1 MRRIA
6 AAAAIALM
14 AAGCGSEAR
23 ERPAAATF
31 TTEIDNPY
39 LPLPPGTRRVFRETD
54 GEGAVQKVVVT
65 VTHRTKRV
73 ASGVLARVVRD
84 TVTERGQIVEDTFDW
99 YAQDDRGNV
108 WYLGEDTTE
117 YEAGKPVTKEGSWEA
132 GVDGAKAGIIMPARP
147 EVGMQYRQ
155 EHYAGHAE
163 DMARVLSR
171 DEQAEVPAGHFT
183 DLLLTREWNP
193 LEPKVLEYKLYAK
206 GIGPVLAI
214 GVSGSRDV
222 EELLPQ

>member
-1 MRRIA
+1 MRRA
-6 AAAAIALM
+6 AAAAALALL
-14 AAGCGSEAR
+14 AAGCGAEAP
-23 ERPAAATF
+23 ERPATF

-39 LPLPPGTRRVFRETD
+39 LPMEPGTRRVFRETGGD
-54 GEGAVQKVVVT
+54 GAAQKVVVP

-73 ASGVLARVVRD
+73 ASGVVARVVRD

-117 YEAGKPVTKEGSWEA
+117 YEDGRPVSNDGSWEA
-132 GVDGAKAGIIMPARP
+132 GVDGAEAGIIMPARP
-147 EVGMQYRQ
+147 RVGMQYRQ

-171 DEQAEVPAGHFT
+171 DEQAEVPAGHFE
-183 DLLLTREWNP
+183 DVLLTREWNP

-206 GIGPVLAI
+206 GIGPVLAV
-214 GVSGSRDV
+214 GVSGGGDR